1 MTDKG
6 GVTGRG
12 MAWEILNSWWIA
24 FSVVS
29 CSWIGF
35 FIIGSKA
42 KQKKWKM
49 MGVLFLIL
57 QFGVLLAVGIT
68 DVQGILSDILVV
80 IWLGAYVSGI
90 ILSFTQRKEYLLCR
104 DVLINVRLDERNQ
117 QKLRNTVIRNYE
129 QQGIVDPQTIASFSS
144 DRQTFDSVKV
154 PEPARAENRKHRQDT
169 QVSECNDVRK
179 IVDINSCS
187 ESDLVELP
195 GISVVLAKK
204 AITYREEH
212 QGFRLVEEFFTVLE
226 IKPHFMV
233 QLKDRIKCGEYR
245 NHGAKVVTDKTM
257 ERSAQPTPSGG
268 RKLDF

>member
-1 MTDKG
+1 MAGKG

-12 MAWEILNSWWIA
+12 AAWEILNSWWVA
-24 FSVVS
+24 FSVVA

-57 QFGVLLAVGIT
+57 QFGVFLAIGIIN
-68 DVQGILSDILVV
+68 VKGILSNILIM

-90 ILSFTQRKEYLLCR
+90 ILSFRERKEYLLCR
-104 DVLINVRLDERNQ
+104 DVLISVRLDERSQ

-129 QQGIVDPQTIASFSS
+129 QQGIVDAQTITSSSS
-144 DRQTFDSVKV
+144 DRQTPDLAKA
-154 PEPARAENRKHRQDT
+154 PEPARAENGKHRQDI
-169 QVSECNDVRK
+169 QGSECNDACK

-187 ESDLVELP
+187 ESDLAGLP

-212 QGFRLVEEFFTVLE
+212 QGFQSSEEFFTVLE

-245 NHGAKVVTDKTM
+245 DHGAEAVTDKTV
-257 ERSAQPTPSGG
+257 ERPVPPTPSGG